1 MFRGGVNLTP
11 PSLFRIKEF
20 GKAKPCYDTNME
32 FGKNNFCYDINV
44 NVWVKEFGKDK
55 SCQTNSI
62 LCYDI
67 NVNVWVKEFGKAK
80 PRIHINSCIIIFI
93 SFLI

>member
-1 MFRGGVNLTP
+1 MSEN
-11 PSLFRIKEF
+11 I
-20 GKAKPCYDTNME
+20 
-32 FGKNNFCYDINV
+32 CYDINV
-44 NVWVKEFGKDK
+44 NVWVKEFGKAKPCYDMNMEFGK
-55 SCQTNSI
+55 NNF
-62 LCYDI
+62 CYDI